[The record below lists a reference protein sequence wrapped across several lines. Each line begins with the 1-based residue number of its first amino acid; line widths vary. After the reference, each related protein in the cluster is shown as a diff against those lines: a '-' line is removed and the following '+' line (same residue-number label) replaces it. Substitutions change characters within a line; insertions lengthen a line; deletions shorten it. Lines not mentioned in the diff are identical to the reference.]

1 MTFANLD
8 YYSTA
13 IIAFLAAVV
22 AVLCG
27 ALALHGWGTVLFT
40 TPDFWQSVQIAGN
53 THASDLLAIE
63 VYLCP
68 WGALIFWWLASRW
81 FR

>member
-1 MTFANLD
+1 MFANLD
-8 YYSTA
+8 YYSA
-13 IIAFLAAVV
+13 AFIAFLAAIV
-22 AVLCG
+22 AVFCG
-27 ALALHGWGTVLFT
+27 AIALHGWGTVLFT

-53 THASDLLAIE
+53 QHASDWLAIE

-68 WGALIFWWLASRW
+68 WGALICGWLASRW